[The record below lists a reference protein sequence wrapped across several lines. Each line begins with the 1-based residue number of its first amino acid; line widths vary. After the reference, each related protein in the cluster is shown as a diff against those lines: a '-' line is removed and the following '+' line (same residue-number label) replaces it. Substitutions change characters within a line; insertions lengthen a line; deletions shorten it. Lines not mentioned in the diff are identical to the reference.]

1 VYFLNGNFVIV
12 LGVISYIVLKG
23 VMFKVKKQYPI
34 RLLNEVTRFLFFIY
48 SFMVV
53 SVTLFPLPIGF
64 PLNFENLSH
73 YINVVPLVSILKQ
86 VSQIGVAYDGDVIFM
101 MGLITRNVGG
111 NILLFI
117 PLGFLVPKLWDYF
130 KRLKNVFLL
139 GLGVSISIEILQ
151 LFESLVGGWGR
162 VTDIDDVICNV
173 IGVVLGYYMYKWT
186 LHLSEKHQIKGLKK
200 FIA

>member
-1 VYFLNGNFVIV
+1 MVI
-12 LGVISYIVLKG
+12 
-23 VMFKVKKQYPI
+23 
-34 RLLNEVTRFLFFIY
+34 
-48 SFMVV
+48 

-64 PLNFENLSH
+64 QLNFENLSL

-101 MGLITRNVGG
+101 IGLITRNVGG

-117 PLGFLVPKLWDYF
+117 PLGFLVPKLWDNF
-130 KRLKNVFLL
+130 KHFKNAFLL
-139 GLGVSISIEILQ
+139 GLGVSISIEFLQ
-151 LFESLVGGWGR
+151 LLESLLGGWGR

-173 IGVVLGYYMYKWT
+173 IGVVLGYYMYKWI
-186 LHLSEKHQIKGLKK
+186 LFLSEKYQIKGLQK

>member
-1 VYFLNGNFVIV
+1 VYLINGNFFIV

-23 VMFKVKKQYPI
+23 VMFGVKKQYPF
-34 RLLNEVTRFLFFIY
+34 RLLNEVTRFLFVIY

-86 VSQIGVAYDGDVIFM
+86 VSQIGVAYDGDVLFM
-101 MGLITRNVGG
+101 TGLITRNVGG

-130 KRLKNVFLL
+130 KHLKNVFLL
-139 GLGVSISIEILQ
+139 GLGVSITIEFLQ
-151 LFESLVGGWGR
+151 LLESLLGGWGR

-173 IGVVLGYYMYKWT
+173 IGVVLGYYIYKWI
-186 LHLSEKHQIKGLKK
+186 LFLSEKYQIKGLQK